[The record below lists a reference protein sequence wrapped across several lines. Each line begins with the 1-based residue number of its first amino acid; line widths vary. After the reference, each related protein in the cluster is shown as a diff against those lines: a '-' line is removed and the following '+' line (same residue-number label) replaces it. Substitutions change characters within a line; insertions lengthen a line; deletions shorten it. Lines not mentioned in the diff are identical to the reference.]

1 MQYRVVKT
9 AACLPFCMF
18 ACGWQGGF
26 GAEKEGCAAPFFIF
40 SLEIY
45 ILSLEICV
53 FRLKTCI
60 SSVEIELLSL
70 RLDFLSDMDCKS
82 VYAAYMFRYVW
93 KNNYLCLPNWI
104 LL

>member
-1 MQYRVVKT
+1 MKKRKEIKCKPGVVGRFWKFRVVKT

-70 RLDFLSDMDCKS
+70 RLDFLSDMDCNS
-82 VYAAYMFRYVW
+82 VYAA
-93 KNNYLCLPNWI
+93 
-104 LL
+104 